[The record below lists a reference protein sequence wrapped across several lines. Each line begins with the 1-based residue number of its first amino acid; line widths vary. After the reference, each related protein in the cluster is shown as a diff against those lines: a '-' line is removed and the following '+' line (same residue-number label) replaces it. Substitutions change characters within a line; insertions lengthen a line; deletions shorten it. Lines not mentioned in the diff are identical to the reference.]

1 MGQGKAGRKAQGCGN
16 SCPWSART
24 HQRLQG
30 DRDRVTRL
38 RAGSALAGCGTGGM
52 GCGSCLGLKRGEMGM
67 ETITGGRVWLQPVQ
81 P

>member
-1 MGQGKAGRKAQGCGN
+1 MWEQLSLVSQDTPEAAG
-16 SCPWSART
+16 W
-24 HQRLQG
+24 
-30 DRDRVTRL
+30 DRVTRL